1 MNTQQT
7 PACRLELPQYYF
19 VDVFEI
25 TPQMRKEAILSRF
38 SVGDIQN
45 QVTLASV
52 SEALENADVQL
63 TK

>member
-1 MNTQQT
+1 MTTQQT

-25 TPQMRKEAILSRF
+25 TPQIRKEAILSRF
-38 SVGDIQN
+38 TVGDLEN
-45 QVTLASV
+45 QVTLTSV
-52 SEALENADVQL
+52 SEALENADIQL